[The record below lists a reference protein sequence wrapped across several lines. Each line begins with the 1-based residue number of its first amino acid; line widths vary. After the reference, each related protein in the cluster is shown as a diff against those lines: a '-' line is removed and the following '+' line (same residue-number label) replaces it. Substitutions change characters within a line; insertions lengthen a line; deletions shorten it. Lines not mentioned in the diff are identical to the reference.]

1 MFGKKKDE
9 VVKNVEFYEA
19 PLTIERVLEAVRK
32 KEIHEP
38 NGCALVFAVTDAEG
52 NIEMGGGGNPNHV
65 VGIAVNLIQQA
76 GRMADANKAKEE
88 VVVED
93 AD

>member
-1 MFGKKKDE
+1 MFGKKREEETKRI
-9 VVKNVEFYEA
+9 EFYEA

-52 NIEMGGGGNPNHV
+52 NIQMAGGGNPAHV
-65 VGIAVNLIQQA
+65 VGIAVNLIQQTKPV
-76 GRMADANKAKEE
+76 GKEK
-88 VVVED
+88 VEEEYGQK
-93 AD
+93 

>member
-1 MFGKKKDE
+1 MFGKKKE
-9 VVKNVEFYEA
+9 SEVKNVEFYEA
-19 PLTIERVLEAVRK
+19 PLTIERILSAIRN
-32 KEIHEP
+32 HEVHEDR
-38 NGCALVFAVTDAEG
+38 GCALVFAVTDAEG

-76 GRMADANKAKEE
+76 GRMADANKPKEE